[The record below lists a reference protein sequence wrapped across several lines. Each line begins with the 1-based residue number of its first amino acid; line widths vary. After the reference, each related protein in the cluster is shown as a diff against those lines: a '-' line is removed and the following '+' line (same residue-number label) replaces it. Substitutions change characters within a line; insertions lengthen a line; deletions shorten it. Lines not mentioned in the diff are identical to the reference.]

1 MLETGPWDLQSFPDV
16 DYGVEVLPGFDGDHQ
31 TIAGPDMWT
40 VFDNGGGRAQAA
52 LGFLQWLTDPEQIKQ
67 EDLATGHLPIRLS
80 VAQDPSFIDEFAKT
94 IPGVDVFAANLANVE
109 QARPVI
115 EAYPTLISEA
125 MGLAIVG
132 ALLGEKDS
140 QTALDEA
147 ATQTNDALALAG

>member
-1 MLETGPWDLQSFPDV
+1 M
-16 DYGVEVLPGFDGDHQ
+16 
-31 TIAGPDMWT
+31 
-40 VFDNGGGRAQAA
+40 
-52 LGFLQWLTDPEQIKQ
+52 
-67 EDLATGHLPIRLS
+67 
-80 VAQDPSFIDEFAKT
+80 AQDPSFIDEFAKT